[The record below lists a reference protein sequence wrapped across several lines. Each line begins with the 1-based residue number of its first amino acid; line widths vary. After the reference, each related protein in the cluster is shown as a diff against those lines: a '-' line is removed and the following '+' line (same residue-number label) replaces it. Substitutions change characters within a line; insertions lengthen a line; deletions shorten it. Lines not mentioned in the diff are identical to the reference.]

1 MKPFRSAK
9 TADAKRFAA
18 IFVVLNN
25 PGLKPSVREG
35 ALRSATL
42 GELDQLRDNWWC
54 ADMTGQQNWG
64 KYQPY
69 NKDINLNFSEQES
82 EFPSPMW
89 ESDKNQG
96 AAKHE
101 WQKLG
106 TIGTAPNY
114 LAAQVLA
121 YAKDHE
127 DDQRVPQALHLAV
140 RATHFGCTNAE
151 TTRLSKA
158 AFNFLH
164 EHYPKSEW
172 ATETR
177 YYY

>member
-1 MKPFRSAK
+1 MNPFRSAK

-18 IFVVLNN
+18 IFIVLNN

-35 ALRSATL
+35 ALRSTTL
-42 GELDQLRDNWWC
+42 GELDQFRDNWWC
-54 ADMTGQQNWG
+54 ADITGEQNWG
-64 KYQPY
+64 KYEPY
-69 NKDINLNFSEQES
+69 NKDVNLEFAERES
-82 EFPSPMW
+82 DFAFPAW
-89 ESDKNQG
+89 ESDKDKR
-96 AAKHE
+96 AAKRE

-121 YAKDHE
+121 YAKHHE
-127 DDQRVPQALHLAV
+127 EDQRVPQALHLAV
-140 RATHFGCTNAE
+140 RATHLGCTNAE
-151 TTRLSKA
+151 TTRLSNA

-172 ATETR
+172 AAKAK